1 MIYEAWRVIGEDV
14 PRIYYT
20 RIQTYP
26 FENANRYETEKE
38 LEDVMSERFSKLLKS
53 SVSVKLSR
61 SCIDGLTVEFSV
73 FYNNICIMEKCGNF
87 IELAPLR
94 DAIFYVK
101 KYSIL
106 GYQDDYESDEITQ
119 MVKVTMGDADYSVMK
134 YGLKDRATR
143 NFVQINNAFL
153 DRLAI
158 AVSKR
163 WKSNGKV

>member
-38 LEDVMSERFSKLLKS
+38 LEDVMCVR
-53 SVSVKLSR
+53 VKLSR
-61 SCIDGLTVEFSV
+61 SCIDGLVVEFSV

-143 NFVQINNAFL
+143 NFVQLNNAFL